1 MGFLQIE
8 IMGNKKPVYGGQ
20 AVVEGVM
27 IRGEHH
33 VSIAVRRPDGTIA
46 SKREPL
52 NPIYTGFWRKIP
64 ILRGILVL
72 TETMMLGINALIYS
86 ANVGAEAEGEKIGK
100 VSIAITLSFSL
111 MFAIGLFFLLPVF
124 ASKGFEG
131 IVNNDIYTNAIEGII
146 RLLLLVGY
154 IFLIGRLS
162 EIKRVFMY
170 HGAEHMTI
178 HAQEHGVPL
187 DISSIRK
194 YPTAHPRCGTAFLLT
209 VMVIAVFVFTFVGRE
224 PLWWLL
230 ISRVV
235 LIPLIAAVS
244 YEVIRFAGGH
254 DNKFIVRTITW
265 PNIALQSLTTRQPE
279 DEQIEIAVEALKGA
293 IEADRSI

>member
-1 MGFLQIE
+1 M
-8 IMGNKKPVYGGQ
+8 
-20 AVVEGVM
+20 
-27 IRGEHH
+27 
-33 VSIAVRRPDGTIA
+33 
-46 SKREPL
+46 
-52 NPIYTGFWRKIP
+52 
-64 ILRGILVL
+64 
-72 TETMMLGINALIYS
+72 
-86 ANVGAEAEGEKIGK
+86 
-100 VSIAITLSFSL
+100 
-111 MFAIGLFFLLPVF
+111 
-124 ASKGFEG
+124 
-131 IVNNDIYTNAIEGII
+131 
-146 RLLLLVGY
+146 LVGY

-254 DNKFIVRTITW
+254 DNKFIVRIITW

>member
-1 MGFLQIE
+1 ME
-8 IMGNKKPVYGGQ
+8 NKKPIYGGQ

-27 IRGEHH
+27 IRGERH

-46 SKREPL
+46 LKRESI
-52 NPIYTGFWRKIP
+52 NPIYTGVFRRIP
-64 ILRGILVL
+64 ISRGILVL

-86 ANVGAEAEGEKIGK
+86 ANVGAEAEGEEIGK

-131 IVNNDIYTNAIEGII
+131 VFSNDVYTNAIEGII
-146 RLLLLVGY
+146 RLLLLIGY
-154 IFLIGRLS
+154 ILLIGRIS
-162 EIKRVFMY
+162 EINRVFMY

-178 HAQEHGVPL
+178 HAKEHGDPL
-187 DISSIRK
+187 DVSSIRQ
-194 YPTAHPRCGTAFLLT
+194 YSTAHPRCGTAFLLT

-224 PLWWLL
+224 PFWWLL
-230 ISRVV
+230 MSRVV

-254 DNKFIVRTITW
+254 NYKFIVRAITW

-279 DEQIEIAVEALKGA
+279 DDQIEIAVEALKDV
-293 IEADRSI
+293 IEADNSAI